1 MTVRK
6 AHAFLALATIFV
18 SACGSDSTG
27 PTSLDANAALQSLAI
42 GLNQAGGIGS
52 TTSEANATFSA
63 IAPVLDQVDV
73 TIDGASQG
81 MYALGLHESYP
92 AGTCEENL
100 FVVTIAPP
108 PPGVCTPPSLT
119 VAVIL
124 WQTHS
129 ATQVPDR
136 MILLVGDPGT
146 SNFDFTLAGNDF
158 PAAAIYF
165 EGQNKVWS
173 SESGTLTSQV
183 SSTSQTC
190 SIVLPPYAKTATCN
204 IASFAEQ
211 GSVVLS
217 AFAVSGPTNE
227 KVTIGIP
234 SITLRGIWLAIT
246 EIQPVPF
253 VATATLGRLLPL
265 APAPL
270 RVAPGKYRISVRR

>member
-1 MTVRK
+1 MAPAAGSKAKKIPALRSKARRPAPATGTVACWEDDPGDPRQQPPSRPIEVP
-6 AHAFLALATIFV
+6 APNQ
-18 SACGSDSTG
+18 SAA
-27 PTSLDANAALQSLAI
+27 PLPFKI
-42 GLNQAGGIGS
+42 G
-52 TTSEANATFSA
+52 
-63 IAPVLDQVDV
+63 
-73 TIDGASQG
+73 
-81 MYALGLHESYP
+81 
-92 AGTCEENL
+92 GT
-100 FVVTIAPP
+100 APP
-108 PPGVCTPPSLT
+108 PRVY
-119 VAVIL
+119 
-124 WQTHS
+124 
-129 ATQVPDR
+129 
-136 MILLVGDPGT
+136 DPGT

-204 IASFAEQ
+204 IASFTEQ